1 MYFVPFFIFSLWVKY
16 ENILKGATMHKCN
29 IQKALKGRM
38 KAKRTTWESQP
49 DTPPNTPGNQIV
61 PSQLSSSQKVSC
73 VP

>member
-1 MYFVPFFIFSLWVKY
+1 
-16 ENILKGATMHKCN
+16 MHKCN